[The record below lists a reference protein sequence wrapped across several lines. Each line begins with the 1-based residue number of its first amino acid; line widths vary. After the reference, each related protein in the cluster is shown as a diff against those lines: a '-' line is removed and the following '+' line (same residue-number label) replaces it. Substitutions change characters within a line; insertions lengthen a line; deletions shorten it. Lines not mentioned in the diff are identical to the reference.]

1 MKKYSA
7 AVEYDTEAHRPA
19 IIPVRG
25 CHLAAAG
32 IDPGHIADVER
43 CIMLAGQKA
52 AAAQDRIVVPELDYP
67 PGVGRQLLRVVAKIS
82 VEPGDIAVQ
91 AIRIVVA
98 LLGEAELVA
107 AEWSSNL
114 AGSW

>member
-1 MKKYSA
+1 
-7 AVEYDTEAHRPA
+7 
-19 IIPVRG
+19 
-25 CHLAAAG
+25 
-32 IDPGHIADVER
+32 
-43 CIMLAGQKA
+43 
-52 AAAQDRIVVPELDYP
+52 
-67 PGVGRQLLRVVAKIS
+67 LRVVAKIS

>member
-43 CIMLAGQKA
+43 CIMLAGQK
-52 AAAQDRIVVPELDYP
+52 
-67 PGVGRQLLRVVAKIS
+67 QLQRRT
-82 VEPGDIAVQ
+82 G
-91 AIRIVVA
+91 
-98 LLGEAELVA
+98 
-107 AEWSSNL
+107 
-114 AGSW
+114 